1 MANKSINKCIEGFQS
16 VSGYKFKDP
25 QLLILALSHSSY
37 ANEECVSHGVLKSD
51 YNNERLEF
59 LGDAVLELATSQY
72 IYLKNRD
79 MREGAMSK
87 LRASIVCE
95 PTLSECAKK
104 IGFQEL
110 LLLGRGEE
118 STGGRERPSI
128 ISDAFEAVIGAIYL
142 DGGYDEAVSFVDRF
156 ILSHTDDMTLF
167 KDSKSALQECLQAYG
182 VMVEYTDV
190 GEEGPDHEKI
200 FTVRAECKDY
210 FDITASGHTKKAAQ
224 QDCAYRAILL
234 LKEKGL
240 FPATKGK

>member
-1 MANKSINKCIEGFQS
+1 MANKSINKCIEGIQA
-16 VSGYKFKDP
+16 VSGYEFKDP

-37 ANEECVSHGVLKSD
+37 ANEESMAHGALKSD
-51 YNNERLEF
+51 HNNERLEF

-72 IYLKNRD
+72 IYLNNKD
-79 MREGAMSK
+79 MREGQMSK

-95 PTLSECAKK
+95 PTLSECARK
-104 IGFQEL
+104 IGFQDY

-142 DGGYDEAVSFVDRF
+142 DGGYDEAARFVNRF
-156 ILSHTDDMTLF
+156 ILEHADDMTLF

-182 VMVEYTDV
+182 VMVEYTDA
-190 GEEGPDHEKI
+190 GEEGPDHNKI
-200 FTVRAECKDY
+200 FTVRAVCKDY

-224 QDCAYRAILL
+224 QECAYRAILL